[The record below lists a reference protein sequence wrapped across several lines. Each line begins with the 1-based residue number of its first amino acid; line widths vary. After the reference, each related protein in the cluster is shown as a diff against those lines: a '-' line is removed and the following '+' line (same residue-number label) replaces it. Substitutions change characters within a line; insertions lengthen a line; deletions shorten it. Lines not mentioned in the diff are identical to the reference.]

1 MVQRVDYYTL
11 LSRAVESLERDAYAA
26 RGVVYDREHK
36 ALLKRLIS
44 SPAPCTDAD
53 IAREERAFRDAI
65 RRIEFPDHGVQAP
78 STPRREPQAA
88 WPGSS
93 RDKARALRRESPR
106 PPAVDPERAPPGEPG
121 RESGREPRQRRDAGY
136 EETNRRPFGLEA
148 QRRTTQQEEPNQNG
162 EERKSR
168 SLVRLATVYLLVTAA
183 VLGAGAL
190 GYAYLVGAIDLSGFS
205 GFSLGSGQAVPPS
218 QRAILYEGGQ
228 GGGTGRPV
236 EGKAVWRTRTETN
249 GGKPDTIVTLDAE
262 IPDQHI
268 ALTMTLSH
276 IGDAGA
282 SMSHLLEMRFAKP
295 EELPFG
301 GISRISN
308 IAMKGAE
315 TGSGESLV
323 GTSINI
329 APGHFMFGL
338 LGVEDVVRQNVQR
351 LRTQNWLDITLIF
364 ANGAAYTLTIEKGA
378 SGERA
383 VNEALAKW
391 GQ

>member
-1 MVQRVDYYTL
+1 M
-11 LSRAVESLERDAYAA
+11 
-26 RGVVYDREHK
+26 
-36 ALLKRLIS
+36 
-44 SPAPCTDAD
+44 
-53 IAREERAFRDAI
+53 
-65 RRIEFPDHGVQAP
+65 
-78 STPRREPQAA
+78 
-88 WPGSS
+88 
-93 RDKARALRRESPR
+93 
-106 PPAVDPERAPPGEPG
+106 
-121 RESGREPRQRRDAGY
+121 
-136 EETNRRPFGLEA
+136 
-148 QRRTTQQEEPNQNG
+148 
-162 EERKSR
+162 
-168 SLVRLATVYLLVTAA
+168 
-183 VLGAGAL
+183 LGAGAL

-351 LRTQNWLDITLIF
+351 LRTQNWLDITLLF
-364 ANGAAYTLTIEKGA
+364 ASGAAYTLTIEKGA